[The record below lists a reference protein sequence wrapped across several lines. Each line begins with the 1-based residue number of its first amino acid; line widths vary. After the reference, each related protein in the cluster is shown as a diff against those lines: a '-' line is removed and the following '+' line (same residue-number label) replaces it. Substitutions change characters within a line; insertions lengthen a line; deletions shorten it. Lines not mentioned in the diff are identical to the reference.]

1 METTQDYLTKEERDL
16 LFISL
21 NHVVKNKMD
30 KLGTADQ
37 HSLIDLY
44 KKLEKIYP
52 SAFHISKQSLAD
64 FLEV

>member
-1 METTQDYLTKEERDL
+1 MTIKPDLNQKQKDL

-21 NHVVKNKMD
+21 NHVIKNKMD

-44 KKLEKIYP
+44 KQLEKIYP
-52 SAFHISKQSLAD
+52 SNFHISKQSLED

>member
-1 METTQDYLTKEERDL
+1 MQLDLNKEERDL
-16 LFISL
+16 LFMSL
-21 NHVVKNKMD
+21 NHVIHKQMD

-37 HSLIDLY
+37 HTLIDLY

-52 SAFHISKQSLAD
+52 SNFHISKQSLED

>member
-1 METTQDYLTKEERDL
+1 METTQLTKEERDL

-21 NHVVKNKMD
+21 NHVIKKQMS

-37 HSLIDLY
+37 HSLISLY
-44 KKLEKIYP
+44 KKCEKIYP
-52 SAFHISKQSLAD
+52 SAFHISKQSLED